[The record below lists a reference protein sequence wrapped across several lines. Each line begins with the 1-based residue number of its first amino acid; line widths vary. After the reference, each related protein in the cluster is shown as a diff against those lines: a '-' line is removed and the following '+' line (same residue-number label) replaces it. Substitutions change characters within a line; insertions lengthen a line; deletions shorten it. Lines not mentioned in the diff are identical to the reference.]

1 MAGRRSD
8 VEVRPKLTSIDVHGL
23 LFRTGQVDVTAVVGV
38 FDALSQNR
46 VGHLD
51 DQAVQEHLGEQE
63 GGGWRRILAN
73 MALDKLKGWADSLAD
88 QARVVEH
95 ALPQVYEPVGIDEFG
110 QDDDT
115 ILSKSFDSGLYHSG

>member
-1 MAGRRSD
+1 
-8 VEVRPKLTSIDVHGL
+8 
-23 LFRTGQVDVTAVVGV
+23 
-38 FDALSQNR
+38 
-46 VGHLD
+46 
-51 DQAVQEHLGEQE
+51 
-63 GGGWRRILAN
+63 

-110 QDDDT
+110 QDEDT